1 MLPVGLI
8 VMAAIILL
16 MAASFSA
23 RNARSAEFWANAPTA
38 KEKAKAKVRAVRSRR
53 VLEDVKDF
61 GNRKGMR
68 PPQGRIVSAA
78 RRTLDLASPGR
89 LSQNRALFYK
99 RTYIVVEPISLR
111 SQ

>member
-38 KEKAKAKVRAVRSRR
+38 KEKAKVRAVRSRR